1 MKRHLLAL
9 AFLGFLTPGAAQ
21 AYDGWING
29 RLLFYDTRSY
39 TAAPG
44 DGPYTDA
51 MKNTWRPIAHVQ
63 VYAVVSGTSTVIGQS
78 ATDAD
83 GNFWIYWSSPIYDP
97 SVSVNFYF
105 ESAFTQAGQPR
116 FRIATADGG
125 RWVSWTWPTTA
136 YTYGITWL
144 GDLYYGSE
152 AAPHKLATMF
162 ATATDFWLSAGQYST
177 NLVNRLYGVQVRFP
191 VPTSPTGRTV
201 SRTQV
206 EMADNWVVFN
216 NSTLAHEFGHVVHQI
231 EFEQDGTWGDCTWA
245 GDGHSWDS
253 VEWEGCASQEGF
265 ANFVAAATFFYP
277 WAASPTAYGFDIET
291 GCSGSNQWSESNH
304 ARLYWDLYD
313 SNNET
318 YDGASLPFYW
328 FVDKLNI
335 FPDGTANRQDREL
348 DSNLNGR
355 NAWDFYWHALYSG
368 NGTNVDILYPLW
380 MNCLY
385 DAEW

>member
-9 AFLGFLTPGAAQ
+9 ALLGGLTPGAAQ
-21 AYDGWING
+21 AYDGWITG
-29 RLLFYDTRSY
+29 RILYYDTRSF
-39 TAAPG
+39 TADAG
-44 DGPYTDA
+44 EGPYTHD
-51 MKNTWRPIAHVQ
+51 MKDTWRPLRYVKM
-63 VYAVVSGTSTVIGQS
+63 YAVIAGTSTVIG
-78 ATDAD
+78 TGYTYDD
-83 GNFWIYWSSPIYDP
+83 GSFWVYWDSPVYDP
-97 SVSVNFYF
+97 SVSMNFYF
-105 ESAFTQAGQPR
+105 ESAFTQGDQPR
-116 FRIATADGG
+116 FRIAAGDGG
-125 RWVSWTWPTTA
+125 YWVSWTWPTTA
-136 YTYGITWL
+136 VTGDITWL

-152 AAPHKLATMF
+152 TDPHKLATMF

-191 VPTSPTGRTV
+191 VAAASTGRTM

-216 NSTLAHEFGHVVHQI
+216 NSTLAHEFGHVVHEI
-231 EFEQDGTWGDCTWA
+231 EFEQDGPWADCTWG

-253 VEWEGCASQEGF
+253 IEWQGCAAQEGF

-277 WAASPTAYGFDIET
+277 WAAAPTAYGFDIET
-291 GCSGSNQWSESNH
+291 GCSGTNQWSESNT
-304 ARLYWDLYD
+304 ARMFWDLYD
-313 SNNET
+313 SHNET
-318 YDGASLPFYW
+318 YDNLQLPFYW
-328 FVDKLNI
+328 FVDKLNV

-348 DSNLNGR
+348 SSTRNGR

-368 NGTNVDILYPLW
+368 NGDNVDILYPLW